1 MIGDEPN
8 NATPLQRLQAALQAK
23 AKSEPKFRFYSLY
36 DKVYRQDVLQA
47 AWEQCRANG
56 GAPGVDGQTFADIEQ
71 YGVERWLGELAEE
84 LRTKRYEPRP
94 VRRVHIPKPDGKQR
108 PLGIPTIRDRVVQT
122 AVLLIVEPIFEADLQ
137 DEQYAY
143 REGRSALDAVAAV
156 DKLLHAGY
164 REVVDAD
171 LSGYFDSIPH
181 AELMQCVARRI
192 SDKALLHLV
201 KQWLVA
207 PVEEQDQRGRVHRTT
222 RNKDEH
228 RGTPQGA
235 PLSPLL
241 ANLYMRRFV
250 LGWKTLGHQDRF
262 QARIVNYA
270 DDFVIVCRYGAE
282 RALAAMR
289 DMMARLKLTVNE
301 SKTHVCRMA
310 RESFDFL
317 GYTFGRMHS
326 PRTGNAYLGV
336 RPSRKKVQ
344 GVCHRINDLVR
355 KLPPFIRPEALVHQ
369 VNVVLR
375 GWTNYFSYGT
385 VSPAYRAVHQHV
397 IHRVRQW
404 LQRKFKLRG
413 RGIRQFPDAR
423 LQHELG
429 LFNPTTLRSNFSHA
443 KRLNPGPRA
452 GCGKSARP
460 VR

>member
-1 MIGDEPN
+1 MIGEEPN
-8 NATPLQRLQAALQAK
+8 NSTSLQRLRAALHAK
-23 AKSEPKFRFYSLY
+23 AKSVPSFRFYSLY

-56 GAPGVDGQTFADIEQ
+56 GAPGVDGQTFTDIEK
-71 YGVERWLGELAEE
+71 YGVEGWLGELAEE

-108 PLGIPTIRDRVVQT
+108 PLGIPTIKDRVVQT
-122 AVLLIVEPIFEADLQ
+122 AVLLVVEPIFEADLQ

-156 DKLLHAGY
+156 DKLLQTDY

-207 PVEEQDQRGRVHRTT
+207 PVEETDRRGRVQRTT
-222 RNKDEH
+222 RSKDEH

-235 PLSPLL
+235 PISPLL

-270 DDFVIVCRYGAE
+270 DDFVIVCRY
-282 RALAAMR
+282 RADKAMAAMQ

-301 SKTHVCRMA
+301 AKTQVCRT
-310 RESFDFL
+310 RSESFDFL
-317 GYTFGRMHS
+317 GYTFSRMYS
-326 PRTGNAYLGV
+326 PRTGTAYPGV

-344 GVCHRINDLVR
+344 RVCHEINHLVR
-355 KLPPFIRPEALVHQ
+355 KLPPFIRPEALIHQ
-369 VNVVLR
+369 VNQVLR

-385 VSPAYRAVHQHV
+385 VSPAYRAVHQHAV
-397 IHRVRQW
+397 HRVRQW
-404 LQRKFKLRG
+404 LQRKFDLRG

-429 LFNPTTLRSNFSHA
+429 LFNPSTLRGNFSHA
-443 KRLNPGPRA
+443 KRMNSGPRA
-452 GCGKSARP
+452 GCRKSARP